1 MLILIHTKN
10 TKKDSFSFSNMIDI
24 VDTIA
29 VGNTLSLCQNYTPRF
44 WLDIANKY
52 IIYIWEIWDF
62 HIIPQVILYLACTE

>member
-29 VGNTLSLCQNYTPRF
+29 VGNTLSLSQNYTSRF
-44 WLDIANKY
+44 
-52 IIYIWEIWDF
+52 
-62 HIIPQVILYLACTE
+62 